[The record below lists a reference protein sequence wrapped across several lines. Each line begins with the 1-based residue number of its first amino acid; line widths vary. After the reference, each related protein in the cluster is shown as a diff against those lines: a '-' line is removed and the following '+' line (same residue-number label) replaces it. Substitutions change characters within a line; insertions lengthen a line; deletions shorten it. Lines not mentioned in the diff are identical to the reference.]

1 MINSNLRLVV
11 ANARR
16 YQGQGLAL
24 GDLIQEGM
32 LGLIRAVE
40 KFDWRKGFRFSTYAT
55 LWIRQAIQR
64 GLENTSRTIRLPV
77 HVAQRS
83 RKVGRIERELTTK
96 LGHEPTDE
104 EIADAAD
111 LPLADV
117 IEIRKADRAVV
128 SLDKPVGDDG
138 DTSFGDLLA
147 IETAPVDEEVQEKL
161 RSETLLTADRR
172 APRARAQRDRDALR
186 RRRPGAA
193 DALAGR
199 QEARRLDRARPPARG
214 ARPAQAQPAP
224 GADRAPR
231 GGLPERR
238 LAGEADVR
246 DPGPPGSRSFN
257 SISTTAS
264 SSESGNDV
272 SQSRLQCDAAARTRA
287 LGVVRARG
295 RHADRRGH
303 RVDVRCRGTG
313 SARSPCSAAA
323 VLLSNVFVTVS
334 SPAEAISS
342 GTRLG
347 CGVYISARPTSC
359 SRSSRA

>member
-1 MINSNLRLVV
+1 MENTQRPKDAEQYQADVDPTLDSLQLLLREAGRFRLLTPAEEIELAKRIEKGDLMAKERMINSNLRLVV

-147 IETAPVDEEVQEKL
+147 LETPRRRRGGPREAPLGDAPV
-161 RSETLLTADRR
+161 RHRR
-172 APRARAQRDRDALR
+172 APRARAQRHRDALR
-186 RRRPGAA
+186 RRRHGAA
-193 DALAGR
+193 DAQPGR
-199 QEARRLDRARPPARG
+199 QAPRCVDRARPPAGG
-214 ARPAQAQPAP
+214 ARPAAPQPAP
-224 GADRAPR
+224 GAHRAPR
-231 GGLPERR
+231 GGVEPRSSFTATR
-238 LAGEADVR
+238 V
-246 DPGPPGSRSFN
+246 PPGSR
-257 SISTTAS
+257 
-264 SSESGNDV
+264 
-272 SQSRLQCDAAARTRA
+272 RLTGRA
-287 LGVVRARG
+287 FGDFAPL
-295 RHADRRGH
+295 
-303 RVDVRCRGTG
+303 
-313 SARSPCSAAA
+313 
-323 VLLSNVFVTVS
+323 
-334 SPAEAISS
+334 
-342 GTRLG
+342 
-347 CGVYISARPTSC
+347 
-359 SRSSRA
+359 

>member
-1 MINSNLRLVV
+1 MSIPTLDSLQLLLREAGRFQLLTPAEEIELAKRIEKGDLAAKDRMINSNLRLVV

-128 SLDKPVGDDG
+128 AS
-138 DTSFGDLLA
+138 TSRSA
-147 IETAPVDEEVQEKL
+147 TTATP
-161 RSETLLTADRR
+161 RSATCSRS
-172 APRARAQRDRDALR
+172 R
-186 RRRPGAA
+186 RRRST
-193 DALAGR
+193 
-199 QEARRLDRARPPARG
+199 RRC
-214 ARPAQAQPAP
+214 
-224 GADRAPR
+224 
-231 GGLPERR
+231 RR
-238 LAGEADVR
+238 
-246 DPGPPGSRSFN
+246 
-257 SISTTAS
+257 S
-264 SSESGNDV
+264 SSP
-272 SQSRLQCDAAARTRA
+272 
-287 LGVVRARG
+287 
-295 RHADRRGH
+295 RR
-303 RVDVRCRGTG
+303 
-313 SARSPCSAAA
+313 S
-323 VLLSNVFVTVS
+323 
-334 SPAEAISS
+334 
-342 GTRLG
+342 
-347 CGVYISARPTSC
+347 
-359 SRSSRA
+359 